1 MNIVGE
7 YEYSSKDMLGHG
19 AFAVVYKGRHRKKH
33 MPVAIKCITKKGQ
46 LKTQNLLGKEIKI
59 LKELTELHHEN
70 VVALLDCKESPDC
83 VSLVMEYCNGGDLA
97 DYLSV
102 KGTLS
107 EDTVRLFLVQ
117 LAGAMKALYTKGI
130 VHRDLKPQNILL
142 SHNYGKTLPA
152 PSKITLKIADFGFAR
167 FLNEGAMAATL
178 CGSPMYMAPEVIM
191 SLQYDSKADL
201 WSLGTIVY
209 QCLTGKAPFYAQTP
223 NELKFYYEQN
233 DNLAPKIP
241 NGVSPD
247 LRDLLLCLLRRNA
260 KDRIS
265 YESFFVHRFLQGKKA
280 AASPVDMPPL
290 GGTPPAKAKSP
301 LQQQLEQELQLVK
314 LAEQQ
319 QKEREEQEAQE
330 EENTVSVVANPAI
343 CATITNV
350 GVLCDSENNSGSCSS
365 HEDSD
370 DFVLVPKNLPE
381 DQRQGLVVQG
391 QTQAQPASG
400 GQRPQPQQNQS
411 SPPRPSSL
419 PISEPKPVPAPA
431 RRQVASNPANSP
443 ARQGTGPLTVATL
456 GGQQIPR
463 SQPISVKQPRPDQRK
478 SSVSS
483 DINSISPPAVQF
495 AIGTPPTRMRSAS
508 GGSLSETPPPHAPST
523 WQVSPGHSQSP
534 LRRSGNSSPVLPSA
548 ALTKLPT
555 LGSPTMLVA
564 PGSLGSIGSAGSG
577 SENNNQHHMLGP
589 RAFTLPE
596 LGATGGLH
604 SLLDTGT
611 GAGVEP
617 HAFQAPELSEETL
630 MDREHNETLSK
641 LNFVLALTD
650 CIQEVADSRCA
661 PLSTLM
667 VAGSQSAAANAAADT
682 QQISPHAP
690 EHCKRAERL
699 VLLVRGLQLLSSGM
713 NLASLQLRNGQLKPS
728 SNVKNALLTMN
739 AKYRS
744 MLFESKRL
752 NGSGLLQK
760 ANAFN
765 ITADKI
771 LYDYALDMCQAAA
784 LDELLKN
791 TKNCFERYNTAHIL
805 LHSLVQ
811 KCNHPQDKMLLNKY
825 RDAVEK
831 RLSILQQHG
840 YIYQTDENA

>member
-1 MNIVGE
+1 L
-7 YEYSSKDMLGHG
+7 YSLFFCDN
-19 AFAVVYKGRHRKKH
+19 F
-33 MPVAIKCITKKGQ
+33 
-46 LKTQNLLGKEIKI
+46 
-59 LKELTELHHEN
+59 
-70 VVALLDCKESPDC
+70 
-83 VSLVMEYCNGGDLA
+83 SLQYCNGGDLA

-142 SHNYGKTLPA
+142 SHNYGKILPA

-233 DNLAPKIP
+233 ADLAPKIP
-241 NGVSPD
+241 SGVSPE
-247 LRDLLLCLLRRNA
+247 LKDLLLCLLRRNA

-301 LQQQLEQELQLVK
+301 LQQQLEQELQLFK

-319 QKEREEQEAQE
+319 QKEREELEAQE

-381 DQRQGLVVQG
+381 DQRQGLAQA
-391 QTQAQPASG
+391 QAQPASG

-431 RRQVASNPANSP
+431 RRQVANNPASSP
-443 ARQGTGPLTVATL
+443 ARQGSGPLTVATL

-604 SLLDTGT
+604 SLLDTGV
-611 GAGVEP
+611 GGGGEH

-667 VAGSQSAAANAAADT
+667 VAGSQSAAAAAAADA
-682 QQISPHAP
+682 QQIPPHAP

-713 NLASLQLRNGQLKPS
+713 NLASQQLRNGQLKPS

-840 YIYQTDENA
+840 YIYVTDENA

>member
-70 VVALLDCKESPDC
+70 VVALLDCKESQDC

-223 NELKFYYEQN
+223 NELKSYYEQN
-233 DNLAPKIP
+233 ANLAPKIP
-241 NGVSPD
+241 SGVSPD
-247 LRDLLLCLLRRNA
+247 LRDLLLCLLRRNS

-280 AASPVDMPPL
+280 AVSPVDMPPL

-301 LQQQLEQELQLVK
+301 LQQQLEQELKLVK

-330 EENTVSVVANPAI
+330 DENTVSVVANPAI

-381 DQRQGLVVQG
+381 DQRQGLAQV
-391 QTQAQPASG
+391 QAQPASG
-400 GQRPQPQQNQS
+400 GQRPQQQQNQS

-431 RRQVASNPANSP
+431 RRQVARP
-443 ARQGTGPLTVATL
+443 GPLTVATL

-604 SLLDTGT
+604 SLLDTG
-611 GAGVEP
+611 AGGGGEP

-661 PLSTLM
+661 PLSTFM
-667 VAGSQSAAANAAADT
+667 VAGSQSAAQAASADA
-682 QQISPHAP
+682 QQIPPHAP

-713 NLASLQLRNGQLKPS
+713 NLASQQLSNGQLKPS

-811 KCNHPQDKMLLNKY
+811 KCNHPQDKMMLNKY

-840 YIYQTDENA
+840 YIYMTDENA

>member
-1 MNIVGE
+1 MLNI
-7 YEYSSKDMLGHG
+7 YY
-19 AFAVVYKGRHRKKH
+19 
-33 MPVAIKCITKKGQ
+33 
-46 LKTQNLLGKEIKI
+46 
-59 LKELTELHHEN
+59 
-70 VVALLDCKESPDC
+70 
-83 VSLVMEYCNGGDLA
+83 
-97 DYLSV
+97 
-102 KGTLS
+102 
-107 EDTVRLFLVQ
+107 FL
-117 LAGAMKALYTKGI
+117 
-130 VHRDLKPQNILL
+130 
-142 SHNYGKTLPA
+142 
-152 PSKITLKIADFGFAR
+152 
-167 FLNEGAMAATL
+167 
-178 CGSPMYMAPEVIM
+178 
-191 SLQYDSKADL
+191 
-201 WSLGTIVY
+201 
-209 QCLTGKAPFYAQTP
+209 
-223 NELKFYYEQN
+223 
-233 DNLAPKIP
+233 
-241 NGVSPD
+241 
-247 LRDLLLCLLRRNA
+247 
-260 KDRIS
+260 
-265 YESFFVHRFLQGKKA
+265 
-280 AASPVDMPPL
+280 
-290 GGTPPAKAKSP
+290 
-301 LQQQLEQELQLVK
+301 
-314 LAEQQ
+314 
-319 QKEREEQEAQE
+319 
-330 EENTVSVVANPAI
+330 VSVVANPAI

-350 GVLCDSENNSGSCSS
+350 GVLCDSENNTGSCSS

-381 DQRQGLVVQG
+381 DQRQGLA
-391 QTQAQPASG
+391 QAQAQVQPASG

-431 RRQVASNPANSP
+431 RRQVANNPASSP
-443 ARQGTGPLTVATL
+443 ARQGSGPLTVATL

-604 SLLDTGT
+604 SLLDTG
-611 GAGVEP
+611 AGGGGEP

-667 VAGSQSAAANAAADT
+667 VAGSQSAAAAAAADA
-682 QQISPHAP
+682 QQIPPHAP

-713 NLASLQLRNGQLKPS
+713 NLASQQLRNGQLKPS
-728 SNVKNALLTMN
+728 SNVKNGEW
-739 AKYRS
+739 KR
-744 MLFESKRL
+744 ESEH
-752 NGSGLLQK
+752 
-760 ANAFN
+760 
-765 ITADKI
+765 KI
-771 LYDYALDMCQAAA
+771 L
-784 LDELLKN
+784 
-791 TKNCFERYNTAHIL
+791 
-805 LHSLVQ
+805 
-811 KCNHPQDKMLLNKY
+811 
-825 RDAVEK
+825 
-831 RLSILQQHG
+831 
-840 YIYQTDENA
+840 